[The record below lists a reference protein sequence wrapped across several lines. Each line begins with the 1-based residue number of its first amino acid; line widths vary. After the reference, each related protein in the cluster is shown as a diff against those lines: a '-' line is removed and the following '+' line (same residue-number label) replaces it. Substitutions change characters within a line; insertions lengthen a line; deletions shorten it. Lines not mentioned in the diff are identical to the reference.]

1 MLQKNQD
8 RRLAAFVV
16 WVPELGAQL
25 KNVAPA
31 TVLVPDPRAKQYWD
45 PEEIVSIKY
54 GRVLGIDRP
63 AWDVYM
69 LFGPETVWHQGE
81 PPKPD
86 FWMHQLRG
94 VTNAPRLDAEEF
106 ATRAALLLNSGH

>member
-8 RRLAAFVV
+8 SRLAAYVV

-25 KNVAPA
+25 KNVASA
-31 TVLVPDPRAKQYWD
+31 TVLIPDPRAKQYWD
-45 PEEIVSIKY
+45 PDEVVGVKY
-54 GRVLGIDRP
+54 GRALGIDGP

-69 LFGPETVWHQGE
+69 LFEAGKVWNRSE

-86 FWMHQLRG
+86 FWMHQLGG
-94 VTNAPRLDAEEF
+94 VTNAPRLDPVEF
-106 ATRAALLLNSGH
+106 AKRTSQLLGG